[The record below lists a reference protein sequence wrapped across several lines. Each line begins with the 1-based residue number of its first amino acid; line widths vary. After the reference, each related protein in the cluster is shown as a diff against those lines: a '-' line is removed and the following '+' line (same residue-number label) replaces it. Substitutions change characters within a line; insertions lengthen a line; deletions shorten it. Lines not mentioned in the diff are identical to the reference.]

1 LRNVVNAVP
10 RCASTLRLNHT
21 HRAGDP
27 YLPHIPLSF
36 CNPPRAFLVHP
47 RRASRTLR
55 PVITFSLQSGS
66 NGNAIYVEADGV
78 RLLFDA
84 GISGRQARLRLAEH
98 GRDIRDVHA
107 LLLSHAHSDHTR
119 CAGVYHRMFHIPVY
133 ATPATQRS
141 VTPYVGRLP
150 FHSFAPGDTLR
161 FGDVAVHTLPTPH
174 DADESVA
181 FVVEYAGRRLGILT
195 DLGHPFETLCRT
207 LPTLDAVYLESNY
220 DPRML
225 EEGWYPPEL
234 KARIRGDQGHLS
246 NAEAAE
252 LLRGCAS
259 DRLQWAALAHLS
271 EENNNPDVALQ
282 THRDILGDRHPL
294 KLASRYQV
302 SELLSVAP
310 AGPPAIS
317 S

>member
-1 LRNVVNAVP
+1 M
-10 RCASTLRLNHT
+10 
-21 HRAGDP
+21 
-27 YLPHIPLSF
+27 
-36 CNPPRAFLVHP
+36 
-47 RRASRTLR
+47 
-55 PVITFSLQSGS
+55 ITCSLQSGS
-66 NGNAIYVEADGV
+66 NGNAIYVEVAGV

-98 GRDIRDVHA
+98 GRDIREVHA

-119 CAGVYHRMFHIPVY
+119 CAGVYHRLFNLPVF
-133 ATPATQRS
+133 ATPATQRAIA
-141 VTPYVGRLP
+141 PYVGRLP
-150 FHSFAPGDTLR
+150 FHSFTPGETLR

-181 FVVEYAGRRLGILT
+181 FIVEHAGRRLGILT
-195 DLGHPFETLCRT
+195 DLGHPFESLCRM

-234 KARIRGDQGHLS
+234 KARIRGDHGHLS

-252 LLRGCAS
+252 LLRGCTPG
-259 DRLQWAALAHLS
+259 RLQWAALAHLS
-271 EENNNPDVALQ
+271 EENNHPEVALQ
-282 THRDILGDRHPL
+282 THRDILGDRHLL

-302 SELLSVAP
+302 SELFTVS
-310 AGPPAIS
+310 AGNPPAIS